1 MEVSE
6 LCHTT
11 QLAAQSR
18 RGRGNRALRKASA
31 GTPAGPGSHGSSRC
45 SAQLLSARGSPTPLG
60 APCAAR
66 PDPAREAGVS
76 GVQSPG
82 RVQRTSPAT
91 AASAGGRDRRGF
103 ARAMVRSPARGGGR
117 GPQPWGGW
125 PRRAAGVGPP
135 GGAGWA
141 RGGRG
146 AGGRG
151 RARARGRSRGQ
162 RQQCPEPGSGA
173 GVAAT
178 EPGYLQAAPGHRRV
192 NGPPGPAQ
200 SRARP
205 LQPRCLSSVFTSGP
219 LSQARGIEGGAM
231 EKWAGRPQLCL
242 MLLLSLP
249 ELGLDQEVRQG
260 PEVLSGHS
268 LQTLPEEGQGPEGV
282 WGPWEQWASCSQPC
296 GVGVQRR
303 SRTCQLPT
311 AQLHQDLPFP
321 PRPPRHPEALL
332 PRGQS
337 PRPQTSRG
345 TLPLY
350 RPQPRGRGG
359 PRRGPTS
366 QLGRAEIREIPGTR
380 RSRVRD
386 PIKPGMFGY
395 GRVPFALPL
404 HRNRRHPQRLPRA
417 ETSQTSDLP
426 SLTPRTEPFSTNHTA
441 QTQLAPTELSARPPH
456 PPAEPPNPETTQT
469 EVPSRTRPFPTQ
481 PHPRAQASGTEPA
494 SSIPYPGE
502 SNSFHVSPQP
512 RMPDSQGSASLQVA
526 ERYPNLFLSVPRG
539 RGHQSQEHWKPGGNL
554 HGSLME
560 PAPHYPDGWLP
571 LLNDGPHSSSL
582 WSLFAP
588 NSPVPR
594 CSGESEQLRACSQA
608 PCPPEQPDPRAQQC
622 AAFDSQ
628 EFMGQLYQWEPFT
641 EVQGS
646 QRCELNCRPRG
657 FRFYV
662 RHTEKV
668 QDGTLCQPGALDICV
683 AGRCL
688 SPGCDGILG
697 SGRRPDGCGV
707 CGGDDSTCH
716 LVSGNLT
723 DRGGPLGYQRIL
735 SIPAGAT
742 QLQIAQ
748 LRPSS
753 NYLALRGPGG
763 QSIING
769 NWAVDP
775 PGSYTASG
783 TVFLYNRPSR
793 EEGKGESLSAKGP
806 TTQPVDV
813 YVIFQEEN
821 PGIFYQYIISSVLP
835 DLGSTTPEP
844 HFPQLQPEILRV
856 EPPPASMP
864 RPARTPGTLQ
874 RQVRIPQ
881 MHAPPHPRTPLGSPA
896 GYWKQVGH
904 SECSASCGKGV
915 WRPIFLCISRE
926 SGEELDEHS
935 CAMGARPPAP
945 LEPCHGP
952 PCPPY
957 WEAGEWTS
965 CSSSCGS
972 GTQHRQLRCR
982 QEFGGGGSSV
992 PPERCGHLPR
1002 PNATQPCQLRLCGH
1016 WEVRSPWSQCSVRC
1030 GRGQRSRQ
1038 VRCVGSNGDEV
1049 NERECASGPPRPP
1062 SREACDMG
1070 PCTTAWFHSDWNS
1083 KCSAECGTGIQR
1095 RSVVCLGSGE
1105 SRGAGQEEAGVGTT
1119 EQSCAPGSRPPD
1131 MRACSLGPC
1140 EMTWCWYTGPWA
1152 ECSSECGSGTQRR
1165 DIICVSKLGMEF
1177 NVTSPSNCSHLP
1189 RPPALQ
1195 PCQGQDCYDRWFST
1209 PWSPCSRSC
1218 QGGIQTREVQCLTA
1232 NQTLSVRC
1240 PPHLRPSR
1248 KRPCNS
1254 QPCSQRPEVKQT
1266 EEEWRVDDACFPETF
1281 LG

>member
-1 MEVSE
+1 H
-6 LCHTT
+6 LWPIC
-11 QLAAQSR
+11 
-18 RGRGNRALRKASA
+18 
-31 GTPAGPGSHGSSRC
+31 
-45 SAQLLSARGSPTPLG
+45 
-60 APCAAR
+60 R
-66 PDPAREAGVS
+66 PR
-76 GVQSPG
+76 
-82 RVQRTSPAT
+82 
-91 AASAGGRDRRGF
+91 
-103 ARAMVRSPARGGGR
+103 
-117 GPQPWGGW
+117 
-125 PRRAAGVGPP
+125 
-135 GGAGWA
+135 
-141 RGGRG
+141 
-146 AGGRG
+146 
-151 RARARGRSRGQ
+151 
-162 RQQCPEPGSGA
+162 
-173 GVAAT
+173 
-178 EPGYLQAAPGHRRV
+178 
-192 NGPPGPAQ
+192 
-200 SRARP
+200 
-205 LQPRCLSSVFTSGP
+205 
-219 LSQARGIEGGAM
+219 
-231 EKWAGRPQLCL
+231 LCL

-249 ELGLDQEVRQG
+249 ELCLDQEV
-260 PEVLSGHS
+260 LSGYS
-268 LQTLPEEGQGPEGV
+268 LQTPPEEGQGPEGV
-282 WGPWEQWASCSQPC
+282 WGPWGQWASCSQPC
-296 GVGVQRR
+296 GVGVQHR
-303 SRTCQLPT
+303 SRTCLLPT
-311 AQLHQDLPFP
+311 AQLHQGLPFP

-332 PRGQS
+332 PRGES
-337 PRPQTSRG
+337 PRPQTSRE

-359 PRRGPTS
+359 PGRGPAS
-366 QLGRAEIREIPGTR
+366 QLGRAEAREIPAAR

-417 ETSQTSDLP
+417 EPSQTSDLP
-426 SLTPRTEPFSTNHTA
+426 SLTPRTEPPSTNHTA
-441 QTQLAPTELSARPPH
+441 QTQLPPTELSARPP
-456 PPAEPPNPETTQT
+456 PPRK
-469 EVPSRTRPFPTQ
+469 VPSRTRPAPTW
-481 PHPRAQASGTEPA
+481 PHPRTQASGTEPP
-494 SSIPYPGE
+494 SSIPSPGE
-502 SNSFHVSPQP
+502 SASFHMSPQP
-512 RMPDSQGSASLQVA
+512 RMPNSQSWASLRVA
-526 ERYPNLFLSVPRG
+526 ERHPNSFPRG
-539 RGHQSQEHWKPGGNL
+539 RGHQSQERWRPGGDP
-554 HGSLME
+554 HGSLMGS
-560 PAPHYPDGWLP
+560 APHYPDGWLP
-571 LLNDGPHSSSL
+571 LLSDGPHSSSL

-588 NSPVPR
+588 SSPVPR
-594 CSGESEQLRACSQA
+594 CSGESEQLRACSQQ
-608 PCPPEQPDPRAQQC
+608 PCPPEQPDPRALQC

-641 EVQGS
+641 EGERQHRPGKGSGFRTGLQGS

-707 CGGDDSTCH
+707 CGGDDSTCR
-716 LVSGNLT
+716 LISGNLT
-723 DRGGPLGYQRIL
+723 DRGGPLGYQKIL
-735 SIPAGAT
+735 SIPAGAS

-821 PGIFYQYIISSVLP
+821 PGIFYQ
-835 DLGSTTPEP
+835 
-844 HFPQLQPEILRV
+844 
-856 EPPPASMP
+856 
-864 RPARTPGTLQ
+864 
-874 RQVRIPQ
+874 
-881 MHAPPHPRTPLGSPA
+881 TPLGSPA
-896 GYWKQVGH
+896 GYWKRVGH

-915 WRPIFLCISRE
+915 WRPIFLCVSRE

-935 CAMGARPPAP
+935 CAVGARPSAP

-965 CSSSCGS
+965 CSRSCGP

-1002 PNATQPCQLRLCGH
+1002 PNVTQPCQLRLCGH

-1038 VRCVGSNGDEV
+1038 VRCVGTNGDEV
-1049 NERECASGPPRPP
+1049 SERECTAGPPRPP

-1070 PCTTAWFHSDWNS
+1070 PCTTAWFHSDWSS

-1105 SRGAGQEEAGVGTT
+1105 SHGAGQEEAGAGTS

-1165 DIICVSKLGMEF
+1165 DIICVSKLGTEF

-1195 PCQGQDCYDRWFST
+1195 PCQGQDCQDRWFST

-1218 QGGIQTREVQCLTA
+1218 QGGMQTREVQCLTA

-1240 PPHLRPSR
+1240 PLHLRPSR

-1254 QPCSQRPEVKQT
+1254 QPCSQRP
-1266 EEEWRVDDACFPETF
+1266 DDQCKDNSPHCPLVVQARLCVYPYYTATCCRSCAHVLERSPPEPA
-1281 LG
+1281 

>member
-1 MEVSE
+1 
-6 LCHTT
+6 
-11 QLAAQSR
+11 
-18 RGRGNRALRKASA
+18 
-31 GTPAGPGSHGSSRC
+31 
-45 SAQLLSARGSPTPLG
+45 
-60 APCAAR
+60 
-66 PDPAREAGVS
+66 
-76 GVQSPG
+76 
-82 RVQRTSPAT
+82 
-91 AASAGGRDRRGF
+91 
-103 ARAMVRSPARGGGR
+103 
-117 GPQPWGGW
+117 
-125 PRRAAGVGPP
+125 
-135 GGAGWA
+135 
-141 RGGRG
+141 
-146 AGGRG
+146 
-151 RARARGRSRGQ
+151 
-162 RQQCPEPGSGA
+162 
-173 GVAAT
+173 
-178 EPGYLQAAPGHRRV
+178 
-192 NGPPGPAQ
+192 
-200 SRARP
+200 
-205 LQPRCLSSVFTSGP
+205 
-219 LSQARGIEGGAM
+219 M
-231 EKWAGRPQLCL
+231 EKWAGRPRLCL

-249 ELGLDQEVRQG
+249 ELCLEQEIS
-260 PEVLSGHS
+260 SGRS
-268 LQTLPEEGQGPEGV
+268 LQTPSEEGQGPEGV
-282 WGPWEQWASCSQPC
+282 WGPWDPWTSCSQPC

-311 AQLHQDLPFP
+311 AQLHQGLPFP

-337 PRPQTSRG
+337 PRPQPSRE

-350 RPQPRGRGG
+350 KPQPRGAGG
-359 PRRGPTS
+359 PRRGPAAQS
-366 QLGRAEIREIPGTR
+366 GRAEAAEIPGAR

-404 HRNRRHPQRLPRA
+404 HRNGLHPRRLPRS
-417 ETSQTSDLP
+417 ELSQTSDLP
-426 SLTPRTEPFSTNHTA
+426 SLTPRTEPSSTNHTT
-441 QTQLAPTELSARPPH
+441 QTQLLPKELSTRPPSSL
-456 PPAEPPNPETTQT
+456 AEPPNPETAQT
-469 EVPSRTRPFPTQ
+469 EVPSRTRPAPTR
-481 PHPRAQASGTEPA
+481 PHSRAQGSGTEPP
-494 SSIPYPGE
+494 SSISSLGE
-502 SNSFHVSPQP
+502 SSSFHVSPQP
-512 RMPDSQGSASLQVA
+512 RIPNAQGWASLRGA
-526 ERYPNLFLSVPRG
+526 ERHPNPFLSVPRG
-539 RGHQSQEHWKPGGNL
+539 RGHQSQEHWRPGGNL
-554 HGSLME
+554 HRPVME
-560 PAPHYPDGWLP
+560 SAPHYPDGWLP
-571 LLNDGPHSSSL
+571 LLSDGPHSSSL

-588 NSPVPR
+588 SSPVPR

-608 PCPPEQPDPRAQQC
+608 PCPPEQPDPRALQC

-707 CGGDDSTCH
+707 CGGDDSTCR
-716 LVSGNLT
+716 LISGNLT
-723 DRGGPLGYQRIL
+723 DRGGPLGYQKIL
-735 SIPAGAT
+735 LIPAGAS
-742 QLQIAQ
+742 QLRIAQ
-748 LRPSS
+748 LQPSS

-793 EEGKGESLSAKGP
+793 EEGKGESLSAQGP

-821 PGIFYQYIISSVLP
+821 PGIFYQYIVSLP
-835 DLGSTTPEP
+835 PANPESTTPEP
-844 HFPQLQPEILRV
+844 PSPQLQPEILRV
-856 EPPPASMP
+856 EPPPMSVP

-881 MHAPPHPRTPLGSPA
+881 VRPPPLPRTPLGSQT
-896 GYWKQVGH
+896 GYWKRMGH

-935 CAMGARPPAP
+935 CAMGARPPTP

-965 CSSSCGS
+965 CSRSCGP

-992 PPERCGHLPR
+992 PLERCAHLPR
-1002 PNATQPCQLRLCGH
+1002 PNVTQTCQLRLCGH

-1038 VRCVGSNGDEV
+1038 VRCVGNNGHEV
-1049 NERECASGPPRPP
+1049 SETECASGPPRPP

-1070 PCTTAWFHSDWNS
+1070 PCTTAWFHSDWSS
-1083 KCSAECGTGIQR
+1083 KCSANCGTGIQR

-1105 SRGAGQEEAGVGTT
+1105 TQGLGQEEAGAGPSK
-1119 EQSCAPGSRPPD
+1119 QSCAPGSRPPD

-1165 DIICVSKLGMEF
+1165 DIICVSKLGTEF

-1195 PCQGQDCYDRWFST
+1195 PCQGQDCQDRWFST

-1232 NQTLSVRC
+1232 NQTVSIRC

-1254 QPCSQRPEVKQT
+1254 QPCNQRP
-1266 EEEWRVDDACFPETF
+1266 DDQCKDSSPHCPLVVQARLCVYPYYTATCCRSCAQVPERSPSEPA
-1281 LG
+1281 

>member
-1 MEVSE
+1 M
-6 LCHTT
+6 
-11 QLAAQSR
+11 LAA
-18 RGRGNRALRKASA
+18 
-31 GTPAGPGSHGSSRC
+31 RC
-45 SAQLLSARGSPTPLG
+45 
-60 APCAAR
+60 
-66 PDPAREAGVS
+66 
-76 GVQSPG
+76 
-82 RVQRTSPAT
+82 
-91 AASAGGRDRRGF
+91 
-103 ARAMVRSPARGGGR
+103 
-117 GPQPWGGW
+117 
-125 PRRAAGVGPP
+125 
-135 GGAGWA
+135 GAGW
-141 RGGRG
+141 
-146 AGGRG
+146 
-151 RARARGRSRGQ
+151 
-162 RQQCPEPGSGA
+162 
-173 GVAAT
+173 GV
-178 EPGYLQAAPGHRRV
+178 
-192 NGPPGPAQ
+192 
-200 SRARP
+200 
-205 LQPRCLSSVFTSGP
+205 
-219 LSQARGIEGGAM
+219 SQHLL
-231 EKWAGRPQLCL
+231 WLVGRPRLCL

-249 ELGLDQEVRQG
+249 ELCLEQEIS
-260 PEVLSGHS
+260 SGRS
-268 LQTLPEEGQGPEGV
+268 LQTPSEEGQGPEGV
-282 WGPWEQWASCSQPC
+282 WGPWDPWTSCSQPC

-311 AQLHQDLPFP
+311 AQLHQGLPFP

-337 PRPQTSRG
+337 PRPQPSRE

-350 RPQPRGRGG
+350 KPQPRGAGG
-359 PRRGPTS
+359 PRRGPAAQS
-366 QLGRAEIREIPGTR
+366 GRAEAAEIPGAR

-404 HRNRRHPQRLPRA
+404 HRNGLHPRRLPRS
-417 ETSQTSDLP
+417 ELSQTSDLP
-426 SLTPRTEPFSTNHTA
+426 SLTPRTEPSSTNHTT
-441 QTQLAPTELSARPPH
+441 QTQLLPKELSTRPPSSL
-456 PPAEPPNPETTQT
+456 AEPPNPETAQT
-469 EVPSRTRPFPTQ
+469 EVPSRTRPAPTR
-481 PHPRAQASGTEPA
+481 PHSRAQGSGTEPP
-494 SSIPYPGE
+494 SSISSLGE
-502 SNSFHVSPQP
+502 SSSFHVSPQP
-512 RMPDSQGSASLQVA
+512 RIPNAQGWASLRGA
-526 ERYPNLFLSVPRG
+526 ERHPNPFLSVPRG
-539 RGHQSQEHWKPGGNL
+539 RGHQSQEHWRPGGNL
-554 HGSLME
+554 HRPVME
-560 PAPHYPDGWLP
+560 SAPHYPDGWLP
-571 LLNDGPHSSSL
+571 LLSDGPHSSSL

-588 NSPVPR
+588 SSPVPR

-608 PCPPEQPDPRAQQC
+608 PCPPEQPDPRALQC

-641 EVQGS
+641 EGEVSSEETAGPGKGNGFQTGLIVQGS

-707 CGGDDSTCH
+707 CGGDDSTCR
-716 LVSGNLT
+716 LISGNLT
-723 DRGGPLGYQRIL
+723 DRGGPLGYQKIL
-735 SIPAGAT
+735 LIPAGAS
-742 QLQIAQ
+742 QLRIAQ
-748 LRPSS
+748 LQPSS

-793 EEGKGESLSAKGP
+793 EEGKGESLSAQGP

-813 YVIFQEEN
+813 YVSLG
-821 PGIFYQYIISSVLP
+821 PGEA
-835 DLGSTTPEP
+835 G
-844 HFPQLQPEILRV
+844 QLAGREGGPSLW
-856 EPPPASMP
+856 
-864 RPARTPGTLQ
+864 GT
-874 RQVRIPQ
+874 
-881 MHAPPHPRTPLGSPA
+881 A
-896 GYWKQVGH
+896 VGH
-904 SECSASCGKGV
+904 EMGKKASGV

-935 CAMGARPPAP
+935 CAMGARPPTP

-965 CSSSCGS
+965 CSRSCGP

-992 PPERCGHLPR
+992 PLERCAHLPR
-1002 PNATQPCQLRLCGH
+1002 PNVTQTCQLRLCGH

-1038 VRCVGSNGDEV
+1038 VRCVGNNGHEV
-1049 NERECASGPPRPP
+1049 SETECASGPPRPP

-1070 PCTTAWFHSDWNS
+1070 PCTTAWFHSDWSS
-1083 KCSAECGTGIQR
+1083 KCSANCGTGIQR

-1105 SRGAGQEEAGVGTT
+1105 TQGLGQEEAGAGPSK
-1119 EQSCAPGSRPPD
+1119 QSCAPGSRPPD

-1165 DIICVSKLGMEF
+1165 DIICVSKLGTEF

-1195 PCQGQDCYDRWFST
+1195 PCQGQDCQDRWFST

-1232 NQTLSVRC
+1232 NQTVSIRC

-1254 QPCSQRPEVKQT
+1254 QPCNQRP
-1266 EEEWRVDDACFPETF
+1266 DDQCKDSSPHCPLVVQARLCVYPYYTATCCRSCAQVLERSPSEPA
-1281 LG
+1281 

>member
-1 MEVSE
+1 
-6 LCHTT
+6 
-11 QLAAQSR
+11 
-18 RGRGNRALRKASA
+18 
-31 GTPAGPGSHGSSRC
+31 
-45 SAQLLSARGSPTPLG
+45 
-60 APCAAR
+60 
-66 PDPAREAGVS
+66 
-76 GVQSPG
+76 
-82 RVQRTSPAT
+82 
-91 AASAGGRDRRGF
+91 
-103 ARAMVRSPARGGGR
+103 
-117 GPQPWGGW
+117 
-125 PRRAAGVGPP
+125 
-135 GGAGWA
+135 
-141 RGGRG
+141 
-146 AGGRG
+146 
-151 RARARGRSRGQ
+151 
-162 RQQCPEPGSGA
+162 
-173 GVAAT
+173 
-178 EPGYLQAAPGHRRV
+178 
-192 NGPPGPAQ
+192 
-200 SRARP
+200 
-205 LQPRCLSSVFTSGP
+205 
-219 LSQARGIEGGAM
+219 M
-231 EKWAGRPQLCL
+231 EKWAGRPRLCL

-249 ELGLDQEVRQG
+249 QLCLDQEV
-260 PEVLSGHS
+260 LSGQS
-268 LQTLPEEGQGPEGV
+268 LQTPPEEGQGPEGV
-282 WGPWEQWASCSQPC
+282 WGPWDQWASCSQPC

-311 AQLHQDLPFP
+311 TQLHQGLPLP

-332 PRGQS
+332 PRGQGT
-337 PRPQTSRG
+337 RPQTSRE

-350 RPQPRGRGG
+350 RPTPRGRGG
-359 PRRGPTS
+359 PFRGPAS
-366 QLGRAEIREIPGTR
+366 QLGREEAPETQGAR

-404 HRNRRHPQRLPRA
+404 HRNRRHPRRPPRS
-417 ETSQTSDLP
+417 ELSQTSDLP
-426 SLTPRTEPFSTNHTA
+426 TLTPRTEPSSANHT
-441 QTQLAPTELSARPPH
+441 QKTELSPTEPSAHTLPPQ
-456 PPAEPPNPETTQT
+456 AEPPSPEAAQT
-469 EVPSRTRPFPTQ
+469 AVPSRARPAPTG
-481 PHPRAQASGTEPA
+481 PHPRAQASGTEP
-494 SSIPYPGE
+494 SFHPTSPGE
-502 SNSFHVSPQP
+502 GSSFHLSLQP
-512 RMPDSQGSASLQVA
+512 RRPSSQGWASPRLA
-526 ERYPNLFLSVPRG
+526 DRHPNPSLSVPWG
-539 RGHQSQEHWKPGGNL
+539 RGQQSREQWRPGGNL
-554 HGSLME
+554 HGSLTE
-560 PAPHYPDGWLP
+560 SAPPHADGWLP
-571 LLNDGPHSSSL
+571 LLSSGPHSSPL

-588 NSPVPR
+588 SSPVPR

-608 PCPPEQPDPRAQQC
+608 PCPPEQPDPRALQC

-662 RHTEKV
+662 RHTQKV

-697 SGRRPDGCGV
+697 SGRHPDGCGI
-707 CGGDDSTCH
+707 CGGDDSTCR

-723 DRGGPLGYQRIL
+723 ERGGSLGYQKIL
-735 SIPAGAT
+735 SIPAGASR
-742 QLQIAQ
+742 LQIAQ

-763 QSIING
+763 RSIING

-775 PGSYTASG
+775 PGSYTAGG
-783 TVFLYNRPSR
+783 TVFRYNRPPR
-793 EEGKGESLSAKGP
+793 EEGAGENLSAEGP

-813 YVIFQEEN
+813 YMIFQEEN
-821 PGIFYQYIISSVLP
+821 PGVFYQYVISSPPPNLENP
-835 DLGSTTPEP
+835 TPEP
-844 HFPQLQPEILRV
+844 RVPQLQPEILRV
-856 EPPPASMP
+856 EPPPASVP

-881 MHAPPHPRTPLGSPA
+881 MPAPPPPRTPLGSPA
-896 GYWKQVGH
+896 GYWKRVGH

-926 SGEELDEHS
+926 SGEELDERS
-935 CAMGARPPAP
+935 CALGARPPASP
-945 LEPCHGP
+945 EPCHGP

-965 CSSSCGS
+965 CSRSCGP

-1002 PNATQPCQLRLCGH
+1002 PNITQPCQLRLCGH

-1038 VRCVGSNGDEV
+1038 VRCVGNNGDEV
-1049 NERECASGPPRPP
+1049 SEQECASGPPRPP

-1070 PCTTAWFHSDWNS
+1070 PCTTAWFHSDWSS

-1105 SRGAGQEEAGVGTT
+1105 AHGISQEEAGAGAG
-1119 EQSCAPGSRPPD
+1119 EQTCAPGSRPPD

-1140 EMTWCWYTGPWA
+1140 EVTWCWYTGPWA
-1152 ECSSECGSGTQRR
+1152 ECSSDCGSGTQRR
-1165 DIICVSKLGMEF
+1165 DVICVSKLGTEF

-1195 PCQGQDCYDRWFST
+1195 PCQGQDCQDRWFST

-1218 QGGIQTREVQCLTA
+1218 QGGVQTREVQCLTA
-1232 NQTLSVRC
+1232 NQTLSIRC
-1240 PPHLRPSR
+1240 PLHLRPAR
-1248 KRPCNS
+1248 KRSCNS
-1254 QPCSQRPEVKQT
+1254 QPCSQRP
-1266 EEEWRVDDACFPETF
+1266 DDQCKDNSPHCPLVVQARLCVYPYYTATCCRSCAHVLERSPPEPA
-1281 LG
+1281 